1 VASYHGQEAAVDY
14 LLSVGANVN
23 YRAGVGSSLDI
34 HEVCGIDGHSWSHF
48 VLDRVERLLSIAPAL
63 RRK

>member
-1 VASYHGQEAAVDY
+1 
-14 LLSVGANVN
+14 VGANVN